1 MNDNRSCPLK
11 PPDYTGVEIVSLSP
25 AGGVADYNAAVAIA
39 KGEAKKR
46 FEEYMLISW
55 YDRERDYESPPNTS
69 ERGDE
74 FPKDGFIYY
83 GLSHGAKLKVD
94 IEQGRF
100 VFFFT
105 PVEW

>member
-1 MNDNRSCPLK
+1 MTDEPSCSIK
-11 PPDYTGVEIVSLSP
+11 PPDLSQVETVTICPPVNS
-25 AGGVADYNAAVAIA
+25 DYAQAVTLA
-39 KGEAKKR
+39 KAEAEQR

-55 YDRERDYESPPNTS
+55 YDRDRDYESPPNTS

-74 FPKDGFIYY
+74 FPKDGYIHYA
-83 GLSHGAKLKVD
+83 LSHGAKLKVD

-100 VFFFT
+100 IFFFT

>member
-11 PPDYTGVEIVSLSP
+11 PPDYAGVEIVNLSP
-25 AGGVADYNAAVAIA
+25 ADGVADYNAAVTIA
-39 KGEAKKR
+39 KGEAEKR
-46 FEEYMLISW
+46 FEEYMLVSW

-74 FPKDGFIYY
+74 FPKDGYIYY

-100 VFFFT
+100 IFFFT

>member
-1 MNDNRSCPLK
+1 MTDVCSIK
-11 PPDYTGVEIVSLSP
+11 PPDYSGIEIVELTPNP
-25 AGGVADYNAAVAIA
+25 AVADYNEAAALA
-39 KGEAKKR
+39 KAEAEER
-46 FEEYMLISW
+46 FAEYMLISW
-55 YDRERDYESPPNTS
+55 YDRDRDYESPPNTS

-74 FPKDGFIYY
+74 FPKDGYIYY
-83 GLSHGAKLKVD
+83 GLSHDAKLKVD

>member
-1 MNDNRSCPLK
+1 MSDVCKLN
-11 PPDYTGVEIVSLSP
+11 PPDFTGVEIINLTP
-25 AGGVADYNAAVAIA
+25 AEEVADYNKAVSIA
-39 KGEAKKR
+39 KNEAEKR

-55 YDRERDYESPPNTS
+55 YDRDRDYESPPNTS

-74 FPKDGFIYY
+74 FPKDGYIYY

-94 IEQGRF
+94 IQEGRF

>member
-1 MNDNRSCPLK
+1 MTDKQSCPLK
-11 PPDYTGVEIVSLSP
+11 PPDYTGVEIVTLSP
-25 AGGVADYNAAVAIA
+25 AGVADYNAAVAMA
-39 KGEAKKR
+39 KVEAVKR

-55 YDRERDYESPPNTS
+55 YDRDRDYESPPNTS

-74 FPKDGFIYY
+74 FPKDGYIHYA
-83 GLSHGAKLKVD
+83 LSHGAKLKVD
-94 IEQGRF
+94 IGQGRF